1 MLKVHD
7 PEAEMVA
14 PERLTEFDPAV
25 AVMVPPPHDPVSP
38 FGVAMV
44 KPLGNVSVKAVPLSA
59 VAAFAFEIVKLKLD
73 VLPAGTLDGVNDW
86 VIEGRATTV
95 KPADAVLPVP
105 SFVEVMA
112 LVVLLYAPAAL
123 TTTFTLNVQEL
134 PAARVAPESVTLPVP
149 AIAVIVPPPHDPVN
163 PFGVDTVMPDGSV
176 SVNASPVAAVEL
188 SVFVT
193 VKLNWLV

>member
-7 PEAEMVA
+7 PEAAIVA

-25 AVMVPPPHDPVSP
+25 AVMVPPPQDPVSP
-38 FGVAMV
+38 LGVAMV

-59 VAAFAFEIVKLKLD
+59 AAAFAFAIVKLKLD

-86 VIEGRATTV
+86 AIEGRATTV
-95 KPADAVLPVP
+95 RLADAALPVP
-105 SFVEVMA
+105 SFVELRV
-112 LVVLLYAPAAL
+112 LVVLVYAPAL
-123 TTTFTLNVQEL
+123 PTETFTLNVHEL
-134 PAARVAPESVTLPVP
+134 PAANVAPESVTLPDP
-149 AIAVIVPPPHDPVN
+149 AVAVIVPPPHDPAN
-163 PFGVDTVMPDGSV
+163 PFGEATVMPDGSV

-193 VKLNWLV
+193 VKLSWLV

>member
-7 PEAEMVA
+7 AEAAMVA

-38 FGVAMV
+38 FGVATV
-44 KPLGNVSVKAVPLSA
+44 KPLGNVSVKAVPVRS

-73 VLPAGTLDGVNDW
+73 VLPAVTLDGVNDLA
-86 VIEGRATTV
+86 IDGGASTV
-95 KPADAVLPVP
+95 KPADAALPVP
-105 SFVEVMA
+105 SFVEWMA
-112 LVVLLYAPAAL
+112 LVVLVYEPAAL
-123 TTTFTLNVQEL
+123 TTTFTLNVHEL
-134 PAARVAPESVTLPVP
+134 LAATVAPESDTLPD
-149 AIAVIVPPPHDPVN
+149 AATAVIVPPPHDPVS
-163 PFGVDTVMPDGSV
+163 PFGVDTNMPAGSK
-176 SVNASPVAAVEL
+176 SENPNPVADVEL